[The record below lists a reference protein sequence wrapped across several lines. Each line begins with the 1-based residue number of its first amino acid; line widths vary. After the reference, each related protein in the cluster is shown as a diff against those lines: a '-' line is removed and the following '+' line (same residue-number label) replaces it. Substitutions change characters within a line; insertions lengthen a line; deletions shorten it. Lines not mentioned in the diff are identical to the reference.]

1 MWKAFGVKQKV
12 EICQKS
18 NTMKNLIF
26 SVLFLLLWGAL
37 LVIKVDRQFHNSEK
51 QRDQSVEFITCF
63 LACPVA
69 KLLFANPLWL
79 PFSWKIKFW
88 DKILDTHS
96 DNIANKVSIQT

>member
-1 MWKAFGVKQKV
+1 M

-18 NTMKNLIF
+18 NTIKNLNF
-26 SVLFLLLWGAL
+26 SVLLLLLWGAL
-37 LVIKVDRQFHNSEK
+37 LVIKVDRQFHNREK

-63 LACPVA
+63 LATCFLAYPVA
-69 KLLFANPLWL
+69 KLFFANPLWL
-79 PFSWKIKFW
+79 PISWKIKFW